1 MLFFIGGLFLGSLLN
16 NIAYRIE
23 KEEDFVYSRSKCT
36 HCGHTLS
43 SRELI
48 PVLSFLLQAGK
59 CAFCKKNIS
68 FQYPVSEI
76 ITGIMTLGIARAVF
90 GAGGGWVEFLYLL
103 FFFSCFFIVALLD
116 LKTTYIDERIVYAAF
131 LGWLIFHLAFPSLK
145 QLVFSGSLQYFFSS
159 SGNILSAVYT
169 GFVAAFFF
177 LFLYAISLGRGVGLG
192 DAKIAFMI
200 GLFLHPA
207 DAVLSFMLAILLGG
221 IAGIYLLFKYRK
233 MKKEIPYVPFL
244 FVGTFLTCIYGAQ
257 IISFYMRATL

>member
-159 SGNILSAVYT
+159 SG
-169 GFVAAFFF
+169 
-177 LFLYAISLGRGVGLG
+177 
-192 DAKIAFMI
+192 AFMI